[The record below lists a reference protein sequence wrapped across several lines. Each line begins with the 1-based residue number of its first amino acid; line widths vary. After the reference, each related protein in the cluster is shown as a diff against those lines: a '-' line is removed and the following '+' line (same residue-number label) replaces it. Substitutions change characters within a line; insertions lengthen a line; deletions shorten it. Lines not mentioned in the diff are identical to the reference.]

1 MISNRGLTR
10 RLAPGAAIIA
20 AGALALAMAG
30 TAQAAVPHRAVPQ
43 RAVAHRAVPN
53 RWGFAYVN
61 RPSVPGIPDVTRQ
74 AGSWPPGFVVHV
86 QPGLVGQVLVRFPRI
101 GGRGGVVLVT
111 AVSPAPVWCQAQKWA
126 RSGPNE
132 IVAVRCYRAGGVPV
146 FTPFTVAYSQSSAG
160 PVPAGRRYGYVRY
173 SPAHGVVA
181 RFNSAGL
188 VNTVAPAGPGAWK
201 VRLPGLGSA
210 GRAGNVQVTAVNAAA
225 AAKCEVSGWTSVPG
239 RQLITVRCYN
249 KTAVPLKT
257 GWSLVYQ
264 RGRAVTGT
272 QPKHFAYTFD
282 NKPFAAGPYAPAP
295 AAVNFNSAAATNT
308 IRRAGG
314 GLRLVTL
321 PKAAGLPSTVLVTA
335 VGSGGRFCSL
345 LSPWASSPAGVIV
358 RDVACYTAA
367 GAATNTASLITYTSA
382 H

>member
-1 MISNRGLTR
+1 MISAGGLTR
-10 RLAPGAAIIA
+10 RLAAGATAIIT
-20 AGALALAMAG
+20 GGGLALAMAG
-30 TAQAAVPHRAVPQ
+30 AAQAAVPHRAVPI
-43 RAVAHRAVPN
+43 

-61 RPSVPGIPDVTRQ
+61 RPSVPGIPDLTRQ

-86 QPGLVGQVLVRFPRI
+86 KPGLVGQVFVRFPQI

-111 AVSPAPVWCQAQKWA
+111 AVSPAPVWCQAQRWA
-126 RSGPNE
+126 RSWPNE
-132 IVAVRCYRAGGVPV
+132 IVAVRCYLAGGTPV
-146 FTPFTVAYSQSSAG
+146 FAPFTVAYSQSSPG

-181 RFNSAGL
+181 RFNSAGGL
-188 VNTVAPAGPGAWK
+188 NTVAPAGPGAWT

-210 GRAGNVQVTAVNAAA
+210 GRAGNVQVTAVNAAGP
-225 AAKCEVSGWTSVPG
+225 AKCEVSGWTSAPG

-249 KTAVPLKT
+249 KAAVPLKT

-282 NKPFAAGPYAPAP
+282 SKPFAAGPYAPVP

-321 PKAAGLPSTVLVTA
+321 PRVAGLPSTVLVTA